1 MPDSKSRK
9 LAGAY
14 QSSAQSYQLK
24 ANRYNTFDSADI
36 TSTIVNKVYIDGIV
50 DSATVDMI
58 DSNYVSV
65 RADVQT
71 QLATTTYGTVGAM
84 TVAKYLTTGQVN
96 VGGTVAGSTIV
107 CNTEAG
113 QALNQSALFTGT
125 WRNLGC
131 DQLNDTAYTAVQALL
146 VRIA

>member
-24 ANRYNTFDSADI
+24 SDRYNTFDSADI

-84 TVAKYLTTGQVN
+84 TVALHLHSGSVAI
-96 VGGTVAGSTIV
+96 GGTIAGSNIIGYTWS
-107 CNTEAG
+107 G
-113 QALNQSALFTGT
+113 QAVIAGAPFTGT
-125 WRNLGC
+125 WRNLGS
-131 DQLNDTAYTAVQALL
+131 DQLTTTGAGTVRALL